1 MGERMVM
8 VGYEG
13 VRKRFGSVE
22 VLKGIDLEVQRGEF
36 VVLVGPSG
44 CGKSTLLRLT
54 AGLDTLADGRLTI
67 DGRQA
72 NELPPQERD
81 IAMVFQSYAL
91 YPHMSVADN
100 MGFALKM
107 RKQAAADIAPRV
119 QEAAKILG
127 LTELLDR
134 LPKALSGGQRQRVAM
149 GRAIVRAPKVFLFD
163 EPLSNLDAK
172 LRVHTR
178 IEIREL
184 HDRLSAT
191 SIYVTHDQVEAM
203 TLADRIV
210 VMHDG
215 VIQQAGPP
223 LALYDR
229 PDNLFVAG
237 FIGSPPM
244 NLFDGRIEGQDG
256 NSLRVALDIGGHLA
270 AVASAGPAP
279 VGAHAVVAGVRAE
292 DLRLDNE
299 SAALQCRVRAIEQLG
314 HESHVH
320 ALMGSTRICVT
331 TRERTTLRCGDTIGL
346 SVAPERV
353 HLFDRASGRRL

>member
-1 MGERMVM
+1 M
-8 VGYEG
+8 
-13 VRKRFGSVE
+13 
-22 VLKGIDLEVQRGEF
+22 
-36 VVLVGPSG
+36 
-44 CGKSTLLRLT
+44 
-54 AGLDTLADGRLTI
+54 
-67 DGRQA
+67 
-72 NELPPQERD
+72 
-81 IAMVFQSYAL
+81 
-91 YPHMSVADN
+91 
-100 MGFALKM
+100 
-107 RKQAAADIAPRV
+107 
-119 QEAAKILG
+119 
-127 LTELLDR
+127 
-134 LPKALSGGQRQRVAM
+134 
-149 GRAIVRAPKVFLFD
+149 D

-178 IEIREL
+178 IEVREL
-184 HDRLSAT
+184 HDRLGAT

-256 NSLRVALDIGGHLA
+256 NSLRVALDIGGHLVA
-270 AVASAGPAP
+270 RASAGPAA
-279 VGAHAVVAGVRAE
+279 VGTNAVVAGVRAE

-320 ALMGSTRICVT
+320 ALMGSTRVCVT
-331 TRERTTLRCGDTIGL
+331 TRERTALRPGDAIGL

>member
-1 MGERMVM
+1 MVM
-8 VGYEG
+8 VNYEA
-13 VRKRFGSVE
+13 VRKRFGPVE
-22 VLKGIDLEVQRGEF
+22 VLKGIDLAVRRGEF

-44 CGKSTLLRLT
+44 CGKSTLLRVT
-54 AGLDTLADGRLTI
+54 AGLDAASGGRIMI

-72 NELPPQERD
+72 NDLPPQQRD
-81 IAMVFQSYAL
+81 IAMVFQNYAL

-107 RKQAAADIAPRV
+107 RGHSAADIGDRV
-119 QEAAKILG
+119 REAARALG
-127 LTELLDR
+127 LDGLLDR

-184 HDRLSAT
+184 HDRLGAT

-210 VMHDG
+210 VMHEG

-229 PDNLFVAG
+229 PGNLFVAG

-244 NLFDGRIEGQDG
+244 NLLDGRIAGADG
-256 NSLRVALDIGGHLA
+256 GLLRVALDGGGHLLVA
-270 AVASAGPAP
+270 AAPDVAGGS
-279 VGAHAVVAGVRAE
+279 AVVAGVRAE
-292 DLRLDNE
+292 DLLPS
-299 SAALQCRVRAIEQLG
+299 SAPTALQCRVRAVEQLG
-314 HESHVH
+314 AEGHVH
-320 ALMGSTRICVT
+320 VLAGATRICLA
-331 TRERTTLRCGDTIGL
+331 TRERTALRPGDAIGL
-346 SVAPERV
+346 SAAPERV